1 MSPEV
6 QKLVSAAIINYLG
19 GHKDRFLT
27 ITTKAMQIN
36 GDLSCPEC
44 GELMVQARIGNK
56 HYKEDVHLCISCG
69 QVCGKTVDNVR
80 RYKAC

>member
-19 GHKDRFLT
+19 GQKDRFL
-27 ITTKAMQIN
+27 ILTTRAMKIN
-36 GDLSCPEC
+36 GDLSCSKC
-44 GELMVQARIGNK
+44 GKLMVQARIGNK
-56 HYKEDVHLCISCG
+56 HYKEDIHLCISCG
-69 QVCGKTVDNVR
+69 QVVGKYVDNVR

>member
-19 GHKDRFLT
+19 GQKDKFIVLT
-27 ITTKAMQIN
+27 TRAMQIN
-36 GDLSCPEC
+36 GDLSCPQC
-44 GELMVQARIGNK
+44 GELMVHGRIGNK
-56 HYKEDVHLCISCG
+56 KYKENVHLCVNCG
-69 QVCGKTVDNVR
+69 QVVGKNVDNVR